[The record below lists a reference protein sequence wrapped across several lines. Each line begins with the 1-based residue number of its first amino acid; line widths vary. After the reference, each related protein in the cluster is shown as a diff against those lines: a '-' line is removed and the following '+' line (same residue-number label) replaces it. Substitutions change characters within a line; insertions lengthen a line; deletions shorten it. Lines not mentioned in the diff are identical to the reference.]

1 MVGLDDLYSHTKG
14 ASSKTAVALVTA
26 VAQVRSLAWEFAAK
40 KKGPSRQAGKNENQS
55 GKSNPQ

>member
-40 KKGPSRQAGKNENQS
+40 KKAGTKQASR
-55 GKSNPQ
+55 